1 MLMPLAIVHH
11 VRRGRDLGGNPW
23 QCRISIPCIIS
34 NSMGAGHV
42 KYHDSSG
49 FFFEFNVRSYSR
61 LPDCPSNS
69 HRRSDSEASY
79 SPSRQ
84 LPASGRPLTAFSE
97 TAVET
102 ERVPYFP
109 GSMGF
114 GIAGNILT
122 PRKVVYYSDETGD
135 TVVDLNK
142 PDFKSQDAAPPAR
155 RQSGQTV
162 SLSDQSRNNAR
173 SVSYHERCTFTRAQ
187 GQQPYDRQLGTPWEG
202 SDQV

>member
-34 NSMGAGHV
+34 NSWGAGHV
-42 KYHDSSG
+42 KHHDSWG

-84 LPASGRPLTAFSE
+84 LPASGRPFTAFSK
-97 TAVET
+97 ASIET

-135 TVVDLNK
+135 NVVDLDK
-142 PDFKSQDAAPPAR
+142 FKSQDAATPAR

-162 SLSDQSRNNAR
+162 SLSDQSRNDCQIGFLSR
-173 SVSYHERCTFTRAQ
+173 ELHLHPGPGLTTV
-187 GQQPYDRQLGTPWEG
+187 
-202 SDQV
+202 